1 MDLRK
6 KWEPLVNKDL
16 TVNHHDKV
24 IFISID
30 AFTVSPPTPSIGQR
44 QKEGVAEK

>member
-6 KWEPLVNKDL
+6 NWEPLVNKDS

-24 IFISID
+24 IFLSI
-30 AFTVSPPTPSIGQR
+30 AASTVSPLNMSLGP
-44 QKEGVAEK
+44 KEGVAWK